1 MTATANATDI
11 SARFTPIHTMG
22 ALCPPR
28 PDLQRVRHVNTKSHA
43 YNRAAMFN
51 VLIPDDLSAAGLE
64 LLCDDPQLAVH
75 AVKKMP
81 RAELLEK
88 IADYDAL
95 IVRSETK
102 VDAEVIDRGAK
113 LRVVGRAGIG
123 VDTIDVDAATRRGII
138 VMNTPQANTTATCEH
153 TVAMMLALARNIPQS
168 DASLRRGE
176 WTRSKFMGVQLQG
189 RTLGVI
195 GLGRIGT
202 QVAKRAQAFGME
214 VIAFDPYVSEEAAR
228 ANKVMLCSLDELLAQ
243 ADFVTLHSSLTQ
255 GSRGLL
261 DEGAI
266 AKMKHGARVINVA
279 RGALVDS
286 DALYK
291 ALTEGKLA
299 GAALDVFE
307 EEPPIADHPLFK
319 LPNVVVTPH
328 LGASTQEAQ
337 RDVSIQI
344 AEQVIDALHD
354 RDVRN
359 AVNFPPI
366 DPAALPVIRPYLA
379 LAEKLG
385 KLQANLMEGRLQKVE
400 VEYRGS
406 DVAPHVKP
414 LTVALLRGL
423 LAPVLGS
430 DRVNFV
436 NAPIIANERGIIVT
450 QALNIVS
457 EDYTN
462 LVSCRVTTD
471 AEERTIAGTLFD
483 GTEPHIVQIDGFR
496 IDAVPEGLVLV
507 ISSRDVPGVIGR
519 VGTILGANYVN
530 IAEYRLGR
538 TRAGDRALSFI
549 NLDNPVPDYAMKA
562 LTDLPEVVSVRQ
574 MSL

>member
-1 MTATANATDI
+1 
-11 SARFTPIHTMG
+11 
-22 ALCPPR
+22 
-28 PDLQRVRHVNTKSHA
+28 
-43 YNRAAMFN
+43 MFN
-51 VLIPDDLSAAGLE
+51 ILIPDDLSAAGLE
-64 LLCDDPQLAVH
+64 LLHNDPAVRVDV
-75 AVKKMP
+75 VKKMP
-81 RAELLEK
+81 RAELLER
-88 IADYDAL
+88 IPEYHAL

-102 VDAEVIDRGAK
+102 VDAEVIARGSK
-113 LRVVGRAGIG
+113 LRVIGRAGIG
-123 VDTIDVDAATRRGII
+123 VDTIDVEAATHRGII

-153 TVAMMLALARNIPQS
+153 TLAMMLALARNIPQA

-189 RTLGVI
+189 KTLGVI

-202 QVAKRAQAFGME
+202 QVAKRAQCFGME
-214 VIAFDPYVSEEAAR
+214 VIAYDPYVSEEAAR
-228 ANKVMLCSLDELLAQ
+228 ANKVVLVSLDELLAQ
-243 ADFVTLHSSLTQ
+243 SDFVTLHSSLTQ

-261 DEGAI
+261 DAAAI
-266 AKMKHGARVINVA
+266 AKMKPGARVINVA

-286 DALYK
+286 QALYE
-291 ALTEGKLA
+291 ALASGKLA

-307 EEPPIADHPLFK
+307 EEPLPPDSPLLK
-319 LPNVVVTPH
+319 LPNIVLTPH
-328 LGASTQEAQ
+328 LGASTVEAQ

-344 AEQVIDALHD
+344 AEQVLDALHE

-366 DPAALPVIRPYLA
+366 DPAAWPIIRPYLK

-385 KLQANLMEGRLQKVE
+385 RLQAGLMEGRLARIE
-400 VEYRGS
+400 VEYRGA

-423 LAPVLGS
+423 LEPILGGEK
-430 DRVNFV
+430 VNYV
-436 NAPIIANERGIIVT
+436 NAPVIANERGIIVT
-450 QALNIVS
+450 QALNLTS
-457 EDYTN
+457 SDYTN

-471 AEERTIAGTLFD
+471 QEERTIAGTLFD
-483 GTEPHIVQIDGFR
+483 GVEPHIVQIDQFR

-538 TRAGDRALSFI
+538 TKPGDRALSFI
-549 NLDNPVPDYAMKA
+549 NLDNPVPDYALKA
-562 LTDLPEVVSVRQ
+562 LHDLPEVVWAKQ
-574 MSL
+574 ITL

>member
-1 MTATANATDI
+1 MRT
-11 SARFTPIHTMG
+11 G
-22 ALCPPR
+22 
-28 PDLQRVRHVNTKSHA
+28 KSHA

-64 LLCDDPQLAVH
+64 LLCADPQMAVH

-88 IADYDAL
+88 IASYDAL

-113 LRVVGRAGIG
+113 LRVIGRAGIG

-286 DALYK
+286 DALCK

-307 EEPPIADHPLFK
+307 EEPPVADHPLFK

-366 DPAALPVIRPYLA
+366 DPAALPVIRPYLT

>member
-1 MTATANATDI
+1 
-11 SARFTPIHTMG
+11 
-22 ALCPPR
+22 
-28 PDLQRVRHVNTKSHA
+28 
-43 YNRAAMFN
+43 MFHI
-51 VLIPDDLSAAGLE
+51 LIPDDLSVAGLD
-64 LLCDDPQLAVH
+64 LLHADVTVAID
-75 AVKKMP
+75 AVKKMS

-88 IADYDAL
+88 IANYEAL
-95 IVRSETK
+95 IVRSETR
-102 VDAEVIDRGAK
+102 VDAEVINRGAR

-123 VDTIDVDAATRRGII
+123 VDTIDVDAATHRGII

-153 TVAMMLALARNIPQS
+153 TIAMMLALARNIPQA

-176 WTRSKFMGVQLQG
+176 WTRSAFMGVQLQG
-189 RTLGVI
+189 KTLGVI
-195 GLGRIGT
+195 GLGRVGT
-202 QVAKRAQAFGME
+202 QVAKRSQAFGME
-214 VIAFDPYVSEEAAR
+214 VIAYDPYVSEEAAR
-228 ANKVMLCSLDELLAQ
+228 ANKVMLVSLDELLAQ

-261 DEGAI
+261 DAATIE
-266 AKMKHGARVINVA
+266 KMKPGARVINVA

-286 DALYK
+286 DALLA
-291 ALTEGKLA
+291 ALTSGKLA

-307 EEPPIADHPLFK
+307 EEPPPPDHPLFTMT
-319 LPNVVVTPH
+319 NVIVTPH

-344 AEQVIDALHD
+344 AEQVLDALHD

-366 DPAALPVIRPYLA
+366 DPAALPVVRPYLA

-400 VEYRGS
+400 VEYRGT

-423 LAPVLGS
+423 LAPMLGS

-462 LVSCRVTTD
+462 LVSCRITTD

-483 GTEPHIVQIDGFR
+483 GTEPHIVQIEGFR
-496 IDAVPEGLVLV
+496 IDAVPEGLALV

-538 TRAGDRALSFI
+538 TKPGDHALSFV

-562 LTDLPEVVSVRQ
+562 LRDLPEVMWAKQ

>member
-1 MTATANATDI
+1 
-11 SARFTPIHTMG
+11 
-22 ALCPPR
+22 
-28 PDLQRVRHVNTKSHA
+28 
-43 YNRAAMFN
+43 MFN

>member
-1 MTATANATDI
+1 
-11 SARFTPIHTMG
+11 
-22 ALCPPR
+22 
-28 PDLQRVRHVNTKSHA
+28 
-43 YNRAAMFN
+43 
-51 VLIPDDLSAAGLE
+51 
-64 LLCDDPQLAVH
+64 
-75 AVKKMP
+75 
-81 RAELLEK
+81 
-88 IADYDAL
+88 
-95 IVRSETK
+95 
-102 VDAEVIDRGAK
+102 
-113 LRVVGRAGIG
+113 
-123 VDTIDVDAATRRGII
+123 
-138 VMNTPQANTTATCEH
+138 
-153 TVAMMLALARNIPQS
+153 
-168 DASLRRGE
+168 
-176 WTRSKFMGVQLQG
+176 
-189 RTLGVI
+189 
-195 GLGRIGT
+195 
-202 QVAKRAQAFGME
+202 
-214 VIAFDPYVSEEAAR
+214 
-228 ANKVMLCSLDELLAQ
+228 
-243 ADFVTLHSSLTQ
+243 
-255 GSRGLL
+255 
-261 DEGAI
+261 
-266 AKMKHGARVINVA
+266 
-279 RGALVDS
+279 
-286 DALYK
+286 
-291 ALTEGKLA
+291 
-299 GAALDVFE
+299 
-307 EEPPIADHPLFK
+307 
-319 LPNVVVTPH
+319 
-328 LGASTQEAQ
+328 
-337 RDVSIQI
+337 
-344 AEQVIDALHD
+344 
-354 RDVRN
+354 VRN

>member
-1 MTATANATDI
+1 
-11 SARFTPIHTMG
+11 
-22 ALCPPR
+22 
-28 PDLQRVRHVNTKSHA
+28 
-43 YNRAAMFN
+43 MFN

-64 LLCDDPQLAVH
+64 LLQVDKEIAVNV
-75 AVKKMP
+75 AKKMP

-88 IADYDAL
+88 IGDYDAL

-102 VDAEVIDRGAK
+102 VDAEVIDRGIK
-113 LRVVGRAGIG
+113 LHVIGRAGIG

-153 TVAMMLALARNIPQS
+153 TVAMMLALARNIPQA

-189 RTLGVI
+189 KTLGVI

-214 VIAFDPYVSEEAAR
+214 IIAFDPYVSEEAAR
-228 ANKVMLCSLDELLAQ
+228 ANRVMLVSLDELLAQ

-261 DEGAI
+261 DEEAI
-266 AKMKHGARVINVA
+266 ARMKHGARVINVA

-307 EEPPIADHPLFK
+307 EEPPPADHLLFK

-328 LGASTQEAQ
+328 LGASTAEAQ

-366 DPAALPVIRPYLA
+366 DPAALPVIRPYLK

-400 VEYRGS
+400 VEYRGP

-483 GTEPHIVQIDGFR
+483 GSEPHIVQIDGFR

-538 TRAGDRALSFI
+538 TRAGDRALSFV

-562 LTDLPEVVSVRQ
+562 LRDLPEVVWVKQ

>member
-1 MTATANATDI
+1 
-11 SARFTPIHTMG
+11 
-22 ALCPPR
+22 
-28 PDLQRVRHVNTKSHA
+28 
-43 YNRAAMFN
+43 MFHI
-51 VLIPDDLSAAGLE
+51 LIPDDLSAAGLD
-64 LLCDDPQLAVH
+64 LLH
-75 AVKKMP
+75 ADNNVVVDVVKKMP

-88 IADYDAL
+88 IPNFDAL

-102 VDAEVIDRGAK
+102 VDAEVIDRGTR

-153 TVAMMLALARNIPQS
+153 TVAMMLALARNIPQA

-189 RTLGVI
+189 KTLGVI

-214 VIAFDPYVSEEAAR
+214 VIAFDPYVNEEAAR
-228 ANKVMLCSLDELLAQ
+228 ANKVMLVSLDELLAQ

-261 DEGAI
+261 DEEAI
-266 AKMKHGARVINVA
+266 AKMKPGARVINVA

-286 DALYK
+286 DALRA
-291 ALTEGKLA
+291 ALQSGKLG

-307 EEPPIADHPLFK
+307 DEPPPADHPLFK

-344 AEQVIDALHD
+344 AEQVLDALHE

-400 VEYRGS
+400 VEYRGT

-423 LAPVLGS
+423 LAPMLGS

-462 LVSCRVTTD
+462 LVSCRITTD
-471 AEERTIAGTLFD
+471 QEERTIAGTLFD
-483 GTEPHIVQIDGFR
+483 GTQPHIVQIEGFR
-496 IDAVPEGLVLV
+496 IDAVPEGLALV

-538 TRAGDRALSFI
+538 TKPGEHALSFL

-562 LTDLPEVVSVRQ
+562 LRDLPEVVWAKQ

>member
-1 MTATANATDI
+1 MP
-11 SARFTPIHTMG
+11 SAM
-22 ALCPPR
+22 
-28 PDLQRVRHVNTKSHA
+28 
-43 YNRAAMFN
+43 YN

-64 LLCDDPQLAVH
+64 LLNADPAITVH
-75 AVKKMP
+75 VVKKMP
-81 RAELLEK
+81 RADLLST

-95 IVRSETK
+95 IVRSETR
-102 VDAEVIDRGAK
+102 VDAEVIEYGKK

-138 VMNTPQANTTATCEH
+138 VMNTPQANTIATCEH

-168 DASLRRGE
+168 DASLRKGE
-176 WTRSKFMGVQLQG
+176 WTRNKFMGVQLQG
-189 RTLGVI
+189 KVLGVI

-202 QVAKRAQAFGME
+202 QVAKRAQSFGME
-214 VIAFDPYVSEEAAR
+214 IIAFDPYVNEESAR
-228 ANKVMLCSLDELLAQ
+228 ANKVTLLSLDEVLAQ

-261 DEGAI
+261 DEAAI
-266 AKMKHGARVINVA
+266 AKMKPGARVINVA

-291 ALTEGKLA
+291 ALSSGRLG

-307 EEPPIADHPLFK
+307 EEPPPADHPLFK

-328 LGASTQEAQ
+328 LGASTAEAQ

-344 AEQVIDALHD
+344 AEQVIDALHE

-366 DPAALPVIRPYLA
+366 DPAALHIIKPYLT
-379 LAEKLG
+379 LAEKMG
-385 KLQANLMEGRLQKVE
+385 KLQASLLEGRLHRVE

-423 LAPVLGS
+423 LAPMLGS

-436 NAPIIANERGIIVT
+436 NAPIIANERGITVT
-450 QALNIVS
+450 QALNLS
-457 EDYTN
+457 SSDYTN
-462 LVSCRVTTD
+462 LVSCRVSTD
-471 AEERTIAGTLFD
+471 QEEHLVAGTLFD
-483 GTEPHIVQIDGFR
+483 GTEPHIVQIDSFR
-496 IDAVPEGLVLV
+496 IDAVPFGQALM

-538 TRAGDRALSFI
+538 TKPGDLALSFV
-549 NLDNPVPDYAMKA
+549 NLDNPVPEYTIKA
-562 LTDLPEVVSVRQ
+562 LKDLPEVVWVKQ
-574 MSL
+574 MML